1 MSSQGQRIFV
11 GENSPVQKSQE
22 GALTTVSE
30 EQCVRE
36 GRRDVQPHIYNESCP
51 SAQCC
56 LLFLGAH
63 PNKLRAR
70 KSPSQTLFPWEPNLC
85 PTANKNHAI

>member
-1 MSSQGQRIFV
+1 MSNQGQRIFV

-36 GRRDVQPHIYNESCP
+36 GRRDVQLAS
-51 SAQCC
+51 
-56 LLFLGAH
+56 GAG
-63 PNKLRAR
+63 PQA
-70 KSPSQTLFPWEPNLC
+70 
-85 PTANKNHAI
+85 AKNRIMRDQGQRNNRRENPR